1 MSSSSSSKFLVSD
14 LIGGSGKEGR
24 KGIRTECQKRRRCI
38 GSAGKGNN
46 VEGEERETEDEE
58 ERGKED
64 EEERGKKDEEERG
77 KKDKEERGKEDE
89 EERGKEDEEERGKED
104 EEERGKEDEEE
115 RGKEDE
121 EEKGKADK
129 EERGKEDEEERGK
142 EDDEE
147 RGKEDEEE
155 RGKEDKEERGKE
167 DEEGRGKED
176 EEERGKEDKEE
187 RGKEDKEERGK
198 EDEEERGKEDEEER
212 GKEDEEEKGK
222 ADKEERGK
230 EDKEERGKEDEE
242 GRGKE
247 DEEERGKEDKEERG
261 KEDKEERGKEDE
273 EGRRNEENAHR
284 SDRRAERRGRRHKS
298 TEETAAELLIIA
310 FAQAQRRLFLPS
322 STEMNSS
329 ASAAPSNC
337 PSTPNSSASSL
348 IKSSHAAL
356 STTSVNIGPI
366 GPVSAAAALN
376 GIAVGGWGAPT
387 PVNYLAGGVGWPAG
401 TAELASTCHPWWSN
415 AGTPTTASAELRFPI
430 PRFHQ
435 PFGSS
440 VVSMDAAASAA
451 SAVASAVSSYPNFS
465 SSMSSGAGVHQ
476 IRRKRRVLFSQHQVQ
491 ALEQAFQ
498 ERKYLSASDREHL
511 AQTIGLK
518 PTQVKI
524 WFQNHR
530 YKMKRHSRELE
541 MMRGCR
547 IDGEMAS
554 EGVGSGRSMGPEG
567 ISPAGHEGPSP
578 LAIAGMR
585 TVKEETEGASP
596 MDMKHNPFGTLD
608 STLFNSGH
616 FITSYNGYN
625 TMPFFNQAY
634 SAAPYSQMPPPFYAA
649 GMNGTVAALD
659 KKSF

>member
-14 LIGGSGKEGR
+14 LIAGSEKEGR
-24 KGIRTECQKRRRCI
+24 KGIRTECQKRRSG
-38 GSAGKGNN
+38 GSAGKWKN
-46 VEGEERETEDEE
+46 VEG
-58 ERGKED
+58 
-64 EEERGKKDEEERG
+64 
-77 KKDKEERGKEDE
+77 EERGKEDE

-121 EEKGKADK
+121 EE
-129 EERGKEDEEERGK
+129 RGKEDEEE
-142 EDDEE
+142 
-147 RGKEDEEE
+147 
-155 RGKEDKEERGKE
+155 
-167 DEEGRGKED
+167 
-176 EEERGKEDKEE
+176 
-187 RGKEDKEERGK
+187 
-198 EDEEERGKEDEEER
+198 
-212 GKEDEEEKGK
+212 
-222 ADKEERGK
+222 
-230 EDKEERGKEDEE
+230 
-242 GRGKE
+242 
-247 DEEERGKEDKEERG
+247 
-261 KEDKEERGKEDE
+261 
-273 EGRRNEENAHR
+273 RRNEENAHR

-298 TEETAAELLIIA
+298 TEEAAAELLIIA

-387 PVNYLAGGVGWPAG
+387 PVNYLAGGIGWPGG

-415 AGTPTTASAELRFPI
+415 GGTPTAASAELRFPM
-430 PRFHQ
+430 PRIHQ
-435 PFGSS
+435 PFGGS

-451 SAVASAVSSYPNFS
+451 SAVASAVSSYPNFP
-465 SSMSSGAGVHQ
+465 SMSSTAGVHQ

-491 ALEQAFQ
+491 ALEHAFQ
-498 ERKYLSASDREHL
+498 SRKYLSAADREHL

-547 IDGEMAS
+547 IDGEMAG
-554 EGVGSGRSMGPEG
+554 EAVGSGRSMGPEG

-585 TVKEETEGASP
+585 TVKEETESGTKASLNRFNATGVSP
-596 MDMKHNPFGTLD
+596 MDIKHNPFGTLD
-608 STLFNSGH
+608 STLFNNGH
-616 FITSYNGYN
+616 FITSV
-625 TMPFFNQAY
+625 
-634 SAAPYSQMPPPFYAA
+634 
-649 GMNGTVAALD
+649 GT
-659 KKSF
+659 